1 MNNKDGWFGV
11 ELRHLAALAAIARE
25 GSFRGAADSLGYVQ
39 SAVSQRIVQL
49 ERLIGVRLVDRTRGS
64 KEVRVTPLGQLLVE
78 HAEEILGRV
87 QAARADLASH
97 SDADRQETLR
107 VGVSPSVAD
116 GLLPSVLRA
125 LAAKFPD
132 LRLCP
137 VESASDAALC
147 ELVEQGEADVAFG
160 ELPLPSGPFTS
171 RTILHDPRMLLAS
184 AGSEWAERREAPTIH
199 ELAGLPLVV
208 LEGARSTVSL
218 ETWFTA
224 QGVVPKVAVRAGN
237 DTTLRAFVAAGLGV
251 AIVPRLAVQPWD
263 ARTVAI
269 DLEGVVPERHL
280 AIYWHGGRAHGGAL
294 DAFCDV
300 TSRIAAEVA
309 RPIELAAA

>member
-64 KEVRVTPLGQLLVE
+64 KEVQVTPLGQLLVE

-97 SDADRQETLR
+97 SDADRQDTLR

-125 LAAKFPD
+125 LAAEFPE

-137 VESASDAALC
+137 AESASDAALC

-171 RTILHDPRMLLAS
+171 RTILRDRSPAGRPAVGRENRGDRPRGSRPGAPPGDLLA
-184 AGSEWAERREAPTIH
+184 RRA
-199 ELAGLPLVV
+199 
-208 LEGARSTVSL
+208 GARRRARRLLRCNEQNRGRSG
-218 ETWFTA
+218 TA
-224 QGVVPKVAVRAGN
+224 NRA
-237 DTTLRAFVAAGLGV
+237 RRGV
-251 AIVPRLAVQPWD
+251 ARGIGPQTSTTTGSTIGRRRRRSYTNS
-263 ARTVAI
+263 AR
-269 DLEGVVPERHL
+269 
-280 AIYWHGGRAHGGAL
+280 
-294 DAFCDV
+294 
-300 TSRIAAEVA
+300 SS
-309 RPIELAAA
+309 